1 MKTKIFKLSLATL
14 FIISLFGCGGDSS
27 DLGILIPAKDSKNGD
42 YGFMSLD
49 GKIILDFDLD
59 MKKEPTI
66 MQEGFSIYPV
76 KKNKIST
83 FHFIN
88 TKGEVTQTQY
98 SDALLFNEGLALV
111 VERMGKLKYI
121 NTKFEDVLIL
131 ENIQEAGYFS
141 NGLAKFKNNDGKWG
155 FIDQTGGK
163 VIKGQYDYVESFND
177 GYAMVKVKDPNTRGE
192 RRGVINIKGEEIIK
206 LREKYSSL
214 SSFHDG
220 LAAYKE
226 NNERGYL
233 NLEGQEVIKND
244 DWSEVLPFRNG
255 YASIKE
261 SGDWGLIDKKGKFVI
276 RPRYKHSL
284 YFVNDLAVVYENRE
298 YGYINMKK
306 EEVIDIDFKKALP
319 FLGKGAFVKDGNEWI
334 YINEKGDE
342 SGSFALYYLQT
353 DFVEFL
359 LETGYAFNI
368 EETIKSNYVDVDGFI
383 KTVVQKTMNKNTLT
397 QLESLT
403 IKDAIANIEQ
413 LASLFMKD
421 ETVTT
426 ESLIKKLGSSSEI
439 NSQRL
444 LDNKKFSYDNDFTFE
459 VTYSF
464 NKRESKS
471 LDATFNAKKGFKL
484 EMYFNKKARAKEM
497 YIMPDIVNYLTG
509 EGFNFMVD
517 EDWRKR
523 KSFKMQKTNLE
534 ISCTY
539 SYSSC
544 TLSVKSIENLN

>member
-1 MKTKIFKLSLATL
+1 MKTNIFKLSLATL
-14 FIISLFGCGGDSS
+14 FIISLFGCGGGSS

-49 GKIILDFDLD
+49 GEIVLDFDLD

-177 GYAMVKVKDPNTRGE
+177 GYAMVKVKDPNTRAE

-226 NNERGYL
+226 NQERGYL

-261 SGDWGLIDKKGKFVI
+261 RGDWGLIDEKGKFVI

-306 EEVIDIDFKKALP
+306 EEVIDIDFK
-319 FLGKGAFVKDGNEWI
+319 
-334 YINEKGDE
+334 
-342 SGSFALYYLQT
+342 
-353 DFVEFL
+353 
-359 LETGYAFNI
+359 
-368 EETIKSNYVDVDGFI
+368 
-383 KTVVQKTMNKNTLT
+383 NTLT

-403 IKDAIANIEQ
+403 VKDAIANIEQ
-413 LASLFMKD
+413 WASLFMKD

-444 LDNKKFSYDNDFTFE
+444 LDNKKFSYDNNFTFE

-471 LDATFNAKKGFKL
+471 LDATFNAKRGFKL

-497 YIMPDIVNYLTG
+497 YIISDIVNYLTG
-509 EGFNFMVD
+509 EGFNFMID

-523 KSFKMQKTNLE
+523 KNFKMLKDLD
-534 ISCTY
+534 
-539 SYSSC
+539 
-544 TLSVKSIENLN
+544 